1 MNKVILDLES
11 VKLTD
16 EQFFQLCLKNRDF
29 RFERDVT
36 GELIIMAPAGSET
49 SNRNIEVA
57 YQLQAWS
64 RSNNLGIAF
73 DSSGGFK
80 LPNGANRS
88 PDAAWIKLERWQSLT
103 TEQKTRFAPICPDFV
118 IELRSPSDGLKNL
131 QKKMAEYIAN
141 GTRLGLL
148 IDRKNKRVEV
158 YRQGEKEAEVFNN
171 PATVSGEDVLPGFV
185 LDLSKIW

>member
-131 QKKMAEYIAN
+131 QKKMTEYMAN

>member
-88 PDAAWIKLERWQSLT
+88 PDAAWIKLESWQGLT
-103 TEQKTRFAPICPDFV
+103 AEQKTRFAPICPDFV
-118 IELRSPSDGLKNL
+118 IELRSPSDSLKNL
-131 QKKMAEYIAN
+131 QKKMAEYMAN

-148 IDRKNKRVEV
+148 IDRKNRQVEV
-158 YRQGEKEAEVFNN
+158 YRRGEKEAEVFNN
-171 PATVSGEDVLPGFV
+171 PATISGEDVLPGFI
-185 LDLSKIW
+185 LDLTKIW